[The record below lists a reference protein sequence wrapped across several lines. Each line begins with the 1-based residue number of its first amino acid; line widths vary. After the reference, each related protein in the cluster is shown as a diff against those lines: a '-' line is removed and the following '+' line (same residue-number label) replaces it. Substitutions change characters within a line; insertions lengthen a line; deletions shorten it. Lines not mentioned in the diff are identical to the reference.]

1 MTAKISYPGLK
12 CIIEFLEVSP
22 RFRMTCRSSDLQ
34 KIDNRIPLRVNS
46 LKIWKNKV
54 SLDDMSY
61 CTDQSGLNEQKR
73 MKVDKSKEKLLRK
86 YFEGRTNIHVNHV
99 VFHETPVYRRILV
112 TLQLNVNKLEIPSS
126 SFVDYLDNIDTN
138 CLPLKNLILSL
149 YEPFDVN
156 HPVIDS
162 AQNVILRLIGHQDKL
177 NGVEKL
183 QREKLHIEN
192 TGFEQVDV
200 VGIIR
205 NWMEN
210 GKKIGTKYL
219 LSGDIVCIYNT
230 FLGIERE
237 FGDFT
242 KTLEE
247 VNEPILDSLPQFSIP
262 MSSTANILVY
272 GTEKLVPRIVYRL
285 VLRVVAVEE

>member
-12 CIIEFLEVSP
+12 CILEFLEVSP
-22 RFRMTCRSSDLQ
+22 R
-34 KIDNRIPLRVNS
+34 
-46 LKIWKNKV
+46 
-54 SLDDMSY
+54 
-61 CTDQSGLNEQKR
+61 
-73 MKVDKSKEKLLRK
+73 
-86 YFEGRTNIHVNHV
+86 
-99 VFHETPVYRRILV
+99 
-112 TLQLNVNKLEIPSS
+112 
-126 SFVDYLDNIDTN
+126 
-138 CLPLKNLILSL
+138 L

-162 AQNVILRLIGHQDKL
+162 AQNAILRLIGHQDKL
-177 NGVEKL
+177 NGTEKL
-183 QREKLHIEN
+183 QRGKLHIEN
-192 TGFEQVDV
+192 TGFEKVDV

-210 GKKIGTKYL
+210 GRKIGTEYL
-219 LSGDIVCIYNT
+219 LSGDVVCIYNT

-242 KTLEE
+242 KKLEE
-247 VNEPILDSLPQFSIP
+247 VNERILDSLPQFSIP